1 MLFKLEH
8 WVLPVTVLTFAICLL
23 NFREVFAMVEKLL
36 GMVLHRRK
44 KIKLSFKQV
53 LFFLLKDCPC
63 VVHGLF
69 FFPFCGRFYYI
80 VPHYVEF
87 QFQSGRP
94 WAGKCRTGGRTGCG
108 DEHLPRRTLYAQRA
122 GIQHGAGQGFHLRR
136 CLGLHCQPRRHYP
149 LLARRPDPQQKD
161 FENVITLGMR
171 GENDTAIMQHAT
183 LEENIQLIRN
193 VLKTQNQLIREII
206 NPDVR
211 QVPRQIVFFS
221 ETEEFFYGSK
231 ETPGLIG
238 DPELDGVTLMLSD
251 NNHGS
256 TRTLPSPE
264 MRSHPGGYGMYY
276 HMDMHGG
283 PHSFEWVGATYLP
296 KVWEEMT
303 AAYEYGVREI
313 WVTNIGDIGT
323 QEFGLSYFL
332 DLAYDIDAWGG
343 QDAAI
348 TTQYTAQWVRRNF
361 GVAFAPADLPRIEGI
376 ITDYTRLLARRKHEK
391 MGENTY
397 HPTHYGEAE
406 EVLQISEHI
415 LTECDALKRA
425 LLSR

>member
-1 MLFKLEH
+1 MNMVSRVPSVKYRGFFINDEWPAFGNWAKTHFGSMNAACYAPVFELLLRMKGNYLWPAMWNSNFSLDGPGLESA
-8 WVLPVTVLTFAICLL
+8 VLADELGVVMSTSHHEPCMRSGQEYSMVRGRGSIYGDAWDYIANPEGITRFWRDGLTR
-23 NFREVFAMVEKLL
+23 N
-36 GMVLHRRK
+36 
-44 KIKLSFKQV
+44 
-53 LFFLLKDCPC
+53 
-63 VVHGLF
+63 
-69 FFPFCGRFYYI
+69 
-80 VPHYVEF
+80 
-87 QFQSGRP
+87 
-94 WAGKCRTGGRTGCG
+94 
-108 DEHLPRRTLYAQRA
+108 
-122 GIQHGAGQGFHLRR
+122 
-136 CLGLHCQPRRHYP
+136 
-149 LLARRPDPQQKD
+149 KD

-332 DLAYDIDAWGG
+332 DLAYDIDVWGG
-343 QDAAI
+343 Q
-348 TTQYTAQWVRRNF
+348 
-361 GVAFAPADLPRIEGI
+361 
-376 ITDYTRLLARRKHEK
+376 
-391 MGENTY
+391 
-397 HPTHYGEAE
+397 
-406 EVLQISEHI
+406 
-415 LTECDALKRA
+415 
-425 LLSR
+425 